1 MSQISERVIDLISE
15 KLNVE
20 KSEVTLE
27 ADFANNLGADSLDTV
42 ELIMD
47 LEKEFNMN
55 PIPNDESIAIK
66 TVGDAI
72 AYIESHANEAATKS

>member
-1 MSQISERVIDLISE
+1 MSQISERVIELISE

-20 KSEVTLE
+20 KSEVTLD
-27 ADFANNLGADSLDTV
+27 ADFANSLGADSLDTV

-47 LEKEFNMN
+47 LEKEFNMK
-55 PIPNDESIAIK
+55 PIPNEESIAIK

-72 AYIESHANEAATKS
+72 KYIEAHANEEKEK

>member
-1 MSQISERVIDLISE
+1 MSQISERVVELISE

-27 ADFANNLGADSLDTV
+27 ADFTNSLGADSLDTV

-55 PIPNDESIAIK
+55 PISNEESIAIK
-66 TVGDAI
+66 TVGDAVK
-72 AYIESHANEAATKS
+72 YIEAHANEAK

>member
-1 MSQISERVIDLISE
+1 MSQISERVIELISE

-20 KSEVTLE
+20 KSEVIPE
-27 ADFANNLGADSLDTV
+27 ADFANSLGADSLDTV

-55 PIPNDESIAIK
+55 PIPNDDSAVIK

-72 AYIESHANEAATKS
+72 AYIEAHANEAQQKS